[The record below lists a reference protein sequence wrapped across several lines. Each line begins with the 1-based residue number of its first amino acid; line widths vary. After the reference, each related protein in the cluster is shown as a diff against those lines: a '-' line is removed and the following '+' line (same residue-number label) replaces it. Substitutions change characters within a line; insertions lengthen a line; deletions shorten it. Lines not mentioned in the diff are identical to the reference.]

1 MYNKQTY
8 LLFLILSIVQ
18 NKECEINHLDSFF
31 IYITTFTSV
40 GGGGSSTLSVTPIVR
55 PPC

>member
-8 LLFLILSIVQ
+8 LLFLILSIVK

>member
-31 IYITTFTSV
+31 YLYYYIDFYWW
-40 GGGGSSTLSVTPIVR
+40 R
-55 PPC
+55 W